1 MLTPDQVQAIVARYD
16 ESATKVAADLGLT
29 AYQVRNTWH
38 WAKKAGMITKSKA
51 PKPLSAV
58 ELQRIETYHKAD
70 HSVGTIA
77 KMLDRPIGTV
87 GCAISNLQERG
98 VLKRRY
104 GV

>member
-1 MLTPDQVQAIVARYD
+1 MLTPDQVQTIIARYD

-58 ELQRIETYHKAD
+58 ELQRIETYHKAG
-70 HSVGTIA
+70 HSVSTIA
-77 KMLDRPIGTV
+77 KMLDRPLGTV
-87 GCAISNLQERG
+87 GCAISKLQEKG